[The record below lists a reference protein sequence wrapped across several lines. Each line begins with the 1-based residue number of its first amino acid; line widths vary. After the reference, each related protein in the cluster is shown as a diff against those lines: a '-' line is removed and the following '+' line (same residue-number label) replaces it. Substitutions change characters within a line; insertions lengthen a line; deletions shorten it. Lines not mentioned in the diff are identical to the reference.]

1 MMADKT
7 EKPRRGQKPPDGNK
21 RQFLS
26 SMDPDVIRSIKVA
39 AVGLDKTASQVL
51 EEAAREWLDRHHARK
66 K

>member
-7 EKPRRGQKPPDGNK
+7 EKPRRGRKPPDGNK

-26 SMDPDVIRSIKVA
+26 SMDADVIRDIKVA
-39 AVGLDKTASQVL
+39 AVGLDKSASQVL
-51 EEAAREWLDRHHARK
+51 EEAAREWLERHRARK

>member
-7 EKPRRGQKPPDGNK
+7 EKPRKGRKPPDGEK

-26 SMDPDVIRSIKVA
+26 SMDPNVIRAIKVA
-39 AVGLDKTASQVL
+39 AMGLDKTASQVL
-51 EEAAREWLDRHHARK
+51 EEAAREWLERPARK